1 MVCGK
6 NTKKILMKLKLKAE
20 LIEKD
25 FHKRTKIESCQ
36 KTFLRE
42 KKIKNCAKT
51 RLSFPSC
58 TSCIISKGWGGNQR
72 DSPLFWPNPEDTCP
86 RGFNEPL
93 PSFDPPPPLEGFGG
107 DLTSSPF
114 LLLSSM
120 TWLTGLDSG
129 SVYYWQL
136 VTYLINSVAWVYVC
150 ESWFLIAFA
159 LWLPTCTS
167 QNKNSCVYDSG
178 YYYNKQCFLW
188 GDLLLKYPQYLVMT
202 LHSFV
207 NWSLCNW

>member
-1 MVCGK
+1 MKPIFQRVVREVFGVKKKLPK
-6 NTKKILMKLKLKAE
+6 NSNKI
-20 LIEKD
+20 
-25 FHKRTKIESCQ
+25 KIESRVD
-36 KTFLRE
+36 RE
-42 KKIKNCAKT
+42 SFSQANKNRELSKNISERKKMKKCAKT

-72 DSPLFWPNPEDTCP
+72 DSPLFWPNSEDTCP

-107 DLTSSPF
+107 DLTWSPF

-136 VTYLINSVAWVYVC
+136 VTYLITLLHVYMCVKVGFWLHLLSDYLHVHLKIRIVVYTIAGTIITNSVFYEVIC
-150 ESWFLIAFA
+150 
-159 LWLPTCTS
+159 C
-167 QNKNSCVYDSG
+167 
-178 YYYNKQCFLW
+178 
-188 GDLLLKYPQYLVMT
+188 
-202 LHSFV
+202 
-207 NWSLCNW
+207 

>member
-1 MVCGK
+1 M
-6 NTKKILMKLKLKAE
+6 KK
-20 LIEKD
+20 
-25 FHKRTKIESCQ
+25 
-36 KTFLRE
+36 
-42 KKIKNCAKT
+42 CAKT

-58 TSCIISKGWGGNQR
+58 TSCIISKGWGGNQH

-93 PSFDPPPPLEGFGG
+93 PSFDPPPPLEGFGR
-107 DLTSSPF
+107 DLTWSPF

-136 VTYLINSVAWVYVC
+136 VTYLINSVACVYVC

-159 LWLPTCTS
+159 FWLPTCTS

>member
-1 MVCGK
+1 MCGK

-58 TSCIISKGWGGNQR
+58 TSCIISKGWGGNQH
-72 DSPLFWPNPEDTCP
+72 DSPLFWPNSEDTCP

-136 VTYLINSVAWVYVC
+136 VTYLITLLHVCMCVKVGFWLHLLSDYLHVHLKIRIVVYTIAGTIITNSFFMR
-150 ESWFLIAFA
+150 WFVVKISPIPGNDTTPGKLFCNLI
-159 LWLPTCTS
+159 P
-167 QNKNSCVYDSG
+167 V
-178 YYYNKQCFLW
+178 
-188 GDLLLKYPQYLVMT
+188 
-202 LHSFV
+202 
-207 NWSLCNW
+207 